1 MQVAECKSCDS
12 DDFIDFVEKLERC
25 TLFCINDS
33 GDDVVLLFVVVLV
46 LVGELLCSEGD
57 NVTDWTSSPDN
68 CVTDVTCCVGVVLLR
83 PPMSVEVVVGAC
95 AGDFDDNEGTC
106 TVPEPSETARPSN

>member
-1 MQVAECKSCDS
+1 MQVAECDNSCDS

-25 TLFCINDS
+25 TLFCKNDS
-33 GDDVVLLFVVVLV
+33 GDDVV
-46 LVGELLCSEGD
+46 GELLCSD
-57 NVTDWTSSPDN
+57 VTDWTSSPLN
-68 CVTDVTCCVGVVLLR
+68 CVTGVTCCVGVVLVR
-83 PPMSVEVVVGAC
+83 PPKSVEVVAGAC

>member
-1 MQVAECKSCDS
+1 MQVAEFKSCDS

-25 TLFCINDS
+25 TLFCINES
-33 GDDVVLLFVVVLV
+33 GDDVVLFVVV
-46 LVGELLCSEGD
+46 VGELLCSTGD

-68 CVTDVTCCVGVVLLR
+68 CVTGVTCCVGVVLLR

>member
-33 GDDVVLLFVVVLV
+33 GDDVVLLFVVVV

-68 CVTDVTCCVGVVLLR
+68 CVTVVTCCVGVVLLR